1 MNAMA
6 ELPKLC
12 AFVRRDVRIAMSYR
26 MGMAG
31 GLLGVLAQIVAFS
44 FLGKLVDPSR
54 LPLFGGTRTSYI
66 EFVAI
71 GICLNMAVMLLVHE
85 LARAL
90 RNEQMMGTLES
101 LLITP
106 TRVLTIQIGSTL
118 FSLLYVPLRMCL
130 FLAVIAVLFGLHLHG
145 AGVLPS
151 IVLLLEFLP
160 FLWGLGLVAAGI
172 MLTAR
177 RGAGAIG
184 TGVALLGLGSG
195 VFFPLSVLPT
205 WLREV
210 ATVNPIAITLDAL
223 RDALIGGA
231 GWHTLAGPM
240 LELLPVAI
248 VSAGLGVY
256 CFQRFL
262 RRERRLGTLGLY

>member
-1 MNAMA
+1 MNAIA

-12 AFVRRDVRIAMSYR
+12 AFVRRDARIAMSYR
-26 MGMAG
+26 AGMAG

-54 LPLFGGTRTSYI
+54 LPLFDGTRTSYI

-130 FLAVIAVLFGLHLHG
+130 FLAVIAVLFGLHLHA

-151 IVLLLEFLP
+151 IVLLSFS
-160 FLWGLGLVAAGI
+160 
-172 MLTAR
+172 
-177 RGAGAIG
+177 GAGA
-184 TGVALLGLGSG
+184 L
-195 VFFPLSVLPT
+195 F
-205 WLREV
+205 R
-210 ATVNPIAITLDAL
+210 
-223 RDALIGGA
+223 
-231 GWHTLAGPM
+231 H
-240 LELLPVAI
+240 
-248 VSAGLGVY
+248 
-256 CFQRFL
+256 
-262 RRERRLGTLGLY
+262 